1 MASVKYN
8 FVENPKINST
18 GFQISEG
25 EYKDVIYYYGKVK
38 FIEEND
44 NMRLKFDYNV
54 ARNPN
59 NVDTDNEK
67 FVKIIGDI
75 LTDNIE
81 REVDNGTIGK
91 NRKNSTS

>member
-1 MASVKYN
+1 MALVKYN

-54 ARNPN
+54 ARNPEN
-59 NVDTDNEK
+59 LDTDSQD
-67 FVKIIGDI
+67 FIQIIGDI
-75 LTDNIE
+75 LFDNIE
-81 REVDNGTIGK
+81 RELNDGTIGK
-91 NRKNSTS
+91 NRENSTS

>member
-54 ARNPN
+54 ARNPEN
-59 NVDTDNEK
+59 LDTDSQD
-67 FVKIIGDI
+67 FIQIIGDI
-75 LTDNIE
+75 LFDNIE
-81 REVDNGTIGK
+81 RELNDGTIGK
-91 NRKNSTS
+91 NRENSTS